1 SGAGGNGDGGGPP
14 TIGDFDGDG
23 TADVALAAGNAY
35 VVFDGGDLMN
45 TMIPAADAVLWASA
59 TNDCS
64 SAQTGSTLFDFDGNG
79 RVEVVYGD
87 QEQLRIYD
95 GLTGT
100 ILAMHPHP
108 TGTINEYPVV
118 ADVDADG
125 QADIVAVTR
134 ETCGDQACGQLRVY
148 GSATGGWVRTRRVW
162 NQHTYHVTNIE
173 EDGSIPIDEQPNWTT
188 PGLNNF
194 RQNKQP
200 GGEFT
205 ASDAAV
211 TLQPAC
217 FQGYSL
223 QATVRNL
230 GQAPLPAAPW

>member
-1 SGAGGNGDGGGPP
+1 
-14 TIGDFDGDG
+14 
-23 TADVALAAGNAY
+23 
-35 VVFDGGDLMN
+35 
-45 TMIPAADAVLWASA
+45 
-59 TNDCS
+59 
-64 SAQTGSTLFDFDGNG
+64 LFDFDGNG
-79 RVEVVYGD
+79 RVEAVYGD
-87 QEQLRIYD
+87 QEQIRIYD
-95 GLTGT
+95 GLTGA
-100 ILAMHPHP
+100 IVAAHDHP

-125 QADIVAVTR
+125 QADIVAITR
-134 ETCGDQACGQLRVY
+134 QTCVDQACGELRVY

-173 EDGSIPIDEQPNWTT
+173 EDGSIPINEQNNWTT

-200 GGEFT
+200 GGEFSAT
-205 ASDAAV
+205 DAAV

-223 QATVRNL
+223 LATVRNL
-230 GQAPLPAAPW
+230 GQAPLPAGAVVVFYADGVAIGELTTTTTLYSAQSQVLELELASAPDADMLHVTVASDVPECNVDNNSSAEVSPTCVPIG